1 MDSGDDG
8 EGEIVAEGV
17 SGASSDSSAARRP
30 TLIVVSG
37 PPGSGKSTLAHALAH
52 RLGVPAVIRD
62 EIKQGMVMAAG
73 REPERGWNELN
84 IPTLTAFFNVLEVLV
99 RAGVTVVAEAAFQQR
114 LWSPN
119 LSVVASDADIRIIHC
134 NASAT
139 VIRDRI
145 VHRAESDP
153 HRRAHNDSELLAQ
166 IAAGSYSVEHFES
179 VDLDVPA
186 LTVDTSDGYRPG
198 LEVIARF
205 AIPSR

>member
-1 MDSGDDG
+1 M
-8 EGEIVAEGV
+8 
-17 SGASSDSSAARRP
+17 
-30 TLIVVSG
+30 VSG
-37 PPGSGKSTLAHALAH
+37 PPGSGKTTLARALAQ

-62 EIKQGMVMAAG
+62 EIKQGMVLAAD
-73 REPERGWNELN
+73 REPKQGWDELN
-84 IPTLTAFFNVLEVLV
+84 MPTLTAFFKVLEVLV

-119 LSVVASDADIRIIHC
+119 LSAVAPAAGIRIIHC
-134 NASAT
+134 TASTA

-145 VHRAESDP
+145 VRRAESDL

-166 IAAGSYSVEHFES
+166 IAAGNHSVESFES

-186 LTVDTSDGYRPG
+186 LTVDTAHGYRPG

-205 AIPSR
+205 AIP